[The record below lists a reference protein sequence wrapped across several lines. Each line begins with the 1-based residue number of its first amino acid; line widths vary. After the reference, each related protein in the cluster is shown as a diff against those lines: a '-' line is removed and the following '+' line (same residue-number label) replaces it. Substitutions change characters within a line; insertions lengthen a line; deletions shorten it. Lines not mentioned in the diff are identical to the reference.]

1 MCVCEPQAPNK
12 LKMQTWC
19 LECRISLVIINTR
32 LCFGPWPILWLGH
45 RKYKPL
51 LHINDYI
58 THIIYEVSYTVK
70 LPNKGH
76 FGDNINSAVV
86 SFWRFK
92 NYRETNFGTLN
103 CVLCRE
109 VYYTVSL
116 SQRVHYRR
124 FHCIHITIHHY
135 IDRYYMLSHVGGKI
149 LLMREKLR
157 TFKTLHALVYIKAHL
172 LNYRRDRSDYLS
184 SLSS

>member
-1 MCVCEPQAPNK
+1 MNHKLLINK

-58 THIIYEVSYTVK
+58 THIYEVSYTVK

-116 SQRVHYRR
+116 SRRVHY
-124 FHCIHITIHHY
+124 CMEVPLYTHY
-135 IDRYYMLSHVGGKI
+135 YTPLYRSI
-149 LLMREKLR
+149 
-157 TFKTLHALVYIKAHL
+157 LHALTCRWQNSTDERKVTNLQNITCTCIH
-172 LNYRRDRSDYLS
+172 
-184 SLSS
+184 